1 MSFFKRFTRLAGVW
15 IAILAIVCV
24 AFGSA
29 MAADAPG
36 GALADPLADP
46 LADRLHALGSE
57 LRCLVCQNESLA
69 DSSAPLAMDLKREI
83 RAQMQAGQSDAQIR
97 AFLHQRYGDF
107 VSYQPPFNAATLLL
121 WAGPLLLLVIGGAV
135 VWRALRAQ
143 GAAR

>member
-1 MSFFKRFTRLAGVW
+1 MSFFKRFTRLVGAW
-15 IAILAIVCV
+15 IAKLAIVYI
-24 AFGSA
+24 AFGPA

-36 GALADPLADP
+36 GALVDP